1 MQVYRSAVAVLFA
14 VAAAGWVLAA
24 AGQQLPLEPLR
35 ESGQG
40 VTPAYEGWFPNED
53 GTFTILVGYFNRN
66 RAQTLEIP
74 VGPNNR
80 VEPGGPDQGQPTF
93 FATRRQWGVFSINV
107 PKDFGTKKLT
117 WTIVANGETASIPL
131 SLHPGYQIE
140 PYKDR
145 AMGNTPP
152 VIRFEPNGKTFTGP
166 PKGTGLTLTTTMP
179 DPIALNFW
187 VSDESGKAEAE
198 GGGGRGRGGAP
209 RPPATVTL
217 AKHRGPG
224 EVKFSA
230 NRPELDFKNEGR
242 GSATATFSAP
252 GEYVL
257 RVQVNDSTG
266 EGGGGFQCCWTNV
279 HVKVTVNPAK

>member
-1 MQVYRSAVAVLFA
+1 MHAYRSAVAGWGA
-14 VAAAGWVLAA
+14 VVAVAGWVLVG

-40 VTPAYEGWFPNED
+40 VTPAFEGWFPNED
-53 GTFTILVGYFNRN
+53 GTFSILVGYFNRN
-66 RAQTLEIP
+66 RSQTLEIP

-80 VEPGGPDQGQPTF
+80 LEPGGPDMGQPTF
-93 FATRRQWGVFSINV
+93 FAPRRQWGVFTIQV
-107 PKDFGTKKLT
+107 PKDFGQKKIA

-140 PYKDR
+140 PYKDA

-152 VIRFEPNGKTFTGP
+152 VLKLEPNGRTFTGP
-166 PKGTGLTLTTTMP
+166 PKGIAANLTAIVGQPVT
-179 DPIALNFW
+179 LNFW
-187 VSDESGKAEAE
+187 VSDQSGQDAAA
-198 GGGGRGRGGAP
+198 GGGAGRARGSA
-209 RPPATVTL
+209 PPATLTL

-230 NRPELDFKNEGR
+230 NRPELDFKNQGA
-242 GSATATFSAP
+242 GSATATFAAP
-252 GEYVL
+252 GEYIV

-266 EGGGGFQCCWTNV
+266 EGGGGFQCCWTNA
-279 HVKVTVNPAK
+279 HVRVTVK